1 VLVDE
6 TVPESRRP
14 VLESMLQSIPPFSI
28 FWGLLATFLG
38 FRYVPFALHLDG
50 IHSRLTIPTMVDL
63 QLTPMTNPVTG
74 ADELATLYK
83 PTGFTS
89 KTHELCATST
99 YRVTLDGLA
108 YDHSGKYGEF
118 SPFAYAGA

>member
-1 VLVDE
+1 MIE
-6 TVPESRRP
+6 
-14 VLESMLQSIPPFSI
+14 SIPPFSI
-28 FWGLLATFLG
+28 FGVCCPFLG
-38 FRYVPFALHLDG
+38 FRYVPLALHLDG

-89 KTHELCATST
+89 KTHELCATRT
-99 YRVTLDGLA
+99 YRDA
-108 YDHSGKYGEF
+108 RR
-118 SPFAYAGA
+118 AGV